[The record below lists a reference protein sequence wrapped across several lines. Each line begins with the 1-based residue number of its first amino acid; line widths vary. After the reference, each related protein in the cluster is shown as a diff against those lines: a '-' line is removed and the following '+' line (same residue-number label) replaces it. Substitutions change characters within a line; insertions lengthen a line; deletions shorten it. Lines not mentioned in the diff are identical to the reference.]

1 MKCVILYAIF
11 IMMNSVGNKLTF
23 NMIKN
28 SNKKLFL
35 NQRNYYEKKKLMQ
48 ELLNTIANKVNQ

>member
-1 MKCVILYAIF
+1 
-11 IMMNSVGNKLTF
+11 MMNSVGNKLTF